1 MVQDTPTPRILVVE
15 DSSSA
20 RRLLQELLFRL
31 GATAENLRLAAN
43 AAEALRVAA
52 EWHPEVVLLDME
64 LHPPEASPSARPG
77 SPESIASLNGI
88 DLGRQLLQS
97 EPHVP
102 VVVVTALD
110 PEHPRV
116 QELRKTGAV
125 DVIVKPV
132 RAEKV
137 QEVLHRL
144 GVQFGAGSPPS
155 RAHTDPSFSGSPGRR

>member
-1 MVQDTPTPRILVVE
+1 MVQEAPTPRILVVE

-64 LHPPEASPSARPG
+64 LRPPEPPPARPG
-77 SPESIASLNGI
+77 SAESVAALNGI
-88 DLGRQLLQS
+88 DLGRQLLRA
-97 EPHVP
+97 EPKVP

-144 GVQFGAGSPPS
+144 GVEFGGRSDSARSYS
-155 RAHTDPSFSGSPGRR
+155 DPSSSGDRGRR